1 MRIALFS
8 DTFFPQVNG
17 VALTL
22 KRLVD
27 YLHGHGI
34 SLEVFVP
41 GPGEE
46 STPEHIHCVPS
57 MPLVFY
63 PECRM
68 ALPRYFFIRN
78 QLQRF
83 QPDLIHIATPF
94 NLGLCGHYYGKKYGV
109 PLVASYHTHFDRYLQ
124 YYGAAFA
131 IPVFWR
137 YIQWFHKSCQM
148 TLVPSQETQNHLF
161 QQGIS
166 HVELWKRGIDCQQF
180 TPEKATSSL
189 RTQYGIGNQFV
200 ILYAGRIAPEKDLD
214 ILLEIMDAMPP
225 HLSEKLHWMICGE
238 GPYLEEMRKKATK
251 NITFTGFLPQE
262 QLSILYASADLFCFP
277 SSTETFGNV
286 ALEAMASGL
295 PVIGADAGGVKE
307 IIKHGDTGFLCTP
320 RHVPSFMNALEELI
334 SNPSLIEIMGKRAR
348 NYALTQ
354 SWESIFDGLLTQYE
368 KLFFEKYR
376 KLG

>member
-8 DTFFPQVNG
+8 DTYFPQVNG

-27 YLHGHGI
+27 YLHGHGV
-34 SLEVFVP
+34 SLQVFVP
-41 GPGEE
+41 SPGEDRI
-46 STPEHIHCVPS
+46 PEHIHLFPS

-68 ALPRYFFIRN
+68 ALPRYFFIRE
-78 QLQRF
+78 QLHRF
-83 QPDLIHIATPF
+83 QPDVIHIATPF
-94 NLGLCGHYYGKKYGV
+94 NLGLCGHHYGKKYGI

-124 YYGAAFA
+124 YYGATFA
-131 IPVFWR
+131 IPFFWH
-137 YIQWFHKSCQM
+137 YIQWFHKSCQI
-148 TLVPSQETQNHLF
+148 TLVPSQETQNHLY
-161 QQGIS
+161 QQGITQI
-166 HVELWKRGIDCQQF
+166 ELWKRGIDCYQF
-180 TPEKATSSL
+180 TPEKATPSL
-189 RTQYGIGNQFV
+189 RTQYDIKDRLI

-225 HLSEKLHWMICGE
+225 LLSEKLHWIICGQ
-238 GPYLEEMRKKATK
+238 GPYLEEMKKTAAK
-251 NITFTGFLPQE
+251 NVTFTGFLPQE
-262 QLSILYASADLFCFP
+262 QLSVLYASADLFIFP

-295 PVIGADAGGVKE
+295 PVIGANAGGVKE
-307 IIKHGDTGFLCTP
+307 IIHHGETGLLCPP
-320 RHVPSFMNALEELI
+320 RHVPSFMNAIEQLI
-334 SNPSLIEIMGKRAR
+334 NDSSLRTIMGTKAR

-354 SWESIFDGLLTQYE
+354 SWESIFTGLLRQYE
-368 KLFFEKYR
+368 KLSTESYR